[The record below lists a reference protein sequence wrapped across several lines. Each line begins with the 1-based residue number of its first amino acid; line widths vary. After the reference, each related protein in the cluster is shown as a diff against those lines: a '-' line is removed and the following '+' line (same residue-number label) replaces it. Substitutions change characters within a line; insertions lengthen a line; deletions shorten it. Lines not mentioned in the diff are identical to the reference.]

1 MRELIRRNRDEM
13 QDRRRARAEVEHN
26 PLGTRTYTLAVRDEE
41 ENSDDEEAGIQR
53 GGIEDS
59 NDEEAGIQRGG
70 IKEEVDHDDYLQES
84 ASETDTDAV
93 PKIAPKKTGE
103 CEEEASVSSK
113 NTVAI
118 EPAATAEKRD
128 AEEIEINIVKTH
140 ESGAYDDVGKIT
152 VKVDVH
158 AARGDGVY
166 QEDEAAPAP
175 VKRKK
180 TGTKTRKKSK
190 TVSGG
195 DKKAAVDIPGV
206 KPSDQASN
214 TGSRSQRM
222 RADRGGK
229 KKAAVDIPDVK
240 PSDQAS
246 AIGRSQKMKADAVN
260 KKKAAVD
267 IPGVKPSDQG
277 SSTGKSQT
285 MKADSGDKKK
295 AAVDIP
301 GVKPSDQAG
310 GLWARWITWTEVCGF
325 SLVSLA
331 PLWPGSR
338 RNLPLE
344 KGGAMLVKKWN
355 SNPYSSG

>member
-13 QDRRRARAEVEHN
+13 QDRRRARAEAEHN

-41 ENSDDEEAGIQR
+41 ENNDDEEAGIQR

-59 NDEEAGIQRGG
+59 NDEEEGIQRGG
-70 IKEEVDHDDYLQES
+70 IEDSSDEEAGILRGGIEEEVDHDDYLQES
-84 ASETDTDAV
+84 ASETDNDAV

-103 CEEEASVSSK
+103 GEEEASVSVK

-128 AEEIEINIVKTH
+128 AEEIDINIVKTH
-140 ESGAYDDVGKIT
+140 ESGTYDDVGKIT

-166 QEDEAAPAP
+166 QQDEAAPAP
-175 VKRKK
+175 VKRMK
-180 TGTKTRKKSK
+180 TGTKTRKKNK
-190 TVSGG
+190 TVRGG

-206 KPSDQASN
+206 KPADQASN
-214 TGSRSQRM
+214 TGRSQKM
-222 RADRGGK
+222 RADRGGE

-246 AIGRSQKMKADAVN
+246 EIGRSKKMKGDGVD
-260 KKKAAVD
+260 KKKTAVD
-267 IPGVKPSDQG
+267 IPGVKPSDQASDFG
-277 SSTGKSQT
+277 RSQK
-285 MKADSGDKKK
+285 MKADGVDKKK

-301 GVKPSDQAG
+301 GVKPSDPAG
-310 GLWARWITWTEVCGF
+310 GL
-325 SLVSLA
+325 
-331 PLWPGSR
+331 
-338 RNLPLE
+338 
-344 KGGAMLVKKWN
+344 
-355 SNPYSSG
+355 

>member
-13 QDRRRARAEVEHN
+13 QDRRRARAEAEHN

-41 ENSDDEEAGIQR
+41 ENSDDEETGIQR

-59 NDEEAGIQRGG
+59 NDEEEGIQRGG
-70 IKEEVDHDDYLQES
+70 IEEEVDHHDYLQES
-84 ASETDTDAV
+84 AWETDNDAV
-93 PKIAPKKTGE
+93 PKIAPKKNGE
-103 CEEEASVSSK
+103 GEEEAIVSAK

-118 EPAATAEKRD
+118 DPAATAEKRD
-128 AEEIEINIVKTH
+128 AEEIEFNIVKTH

-166 QEDEAAPAP
+166 QEGEAAPAH

-214 TGSRSQRM
+214 TGRSQMM
-222 RADRGGK
+222 RADRGGEKKAAVDIPDVKPSDEASDVGRSQKMKADGGGKKKAAVDIPDVKPSYQASDIGRSQKMKADRGGK

-246 AIGRSQKMKADAVN
+246 DIGRSQKMKAD
-260 KKKAAVD
+260 
-267 IPGVKPSDQG
+267 GV
-277 SSTGKSQT
+277 
-285 MKADSGDKKK
+285 DKKK

-301 GVKPSDQAG
+301 GVKPSDQA
-310 GLWARWITWTEVCGF
+310 
-325 SLVSLA
+325 
-331 PLWPGSR
+331 WPF
-338 RNLPLE
+338 
-344 KGGAMLVKKWN
+344 
-355 SNPYSSG
+355 

>member
-13 QDRRRARAEVEHN
+13 QDRRRARAEAEHN

-53 GGIEDS
+53 GGIEGSNDEEEGIQRGGIEDS
-59 NDEEAGIQRGG
+59 SDEEAGIQRGG
-70 IKEEVDHDDYLQES
+70 IEEEVDHDDYLQES
-84 ASETDTDAV
+84 ASETDNDAV
-93 PKIAPKKTGE
+93 PKIAPTS
-103 CEEEASVSSK
+103 ASSK

-118 EPAATAEKRD
+118 EPTATAEKRD

-140 ESGAYDDVGKIT
+140 ESGAYDDVEKIT

-166 QEDEAAPAP
+166 EEDEAAPAP

-180 TGTKTRKKSK
+180 TGTKTRKCSK

-195 DKKAAVDIPGV
+195 DKKAAVDIPVV

-214 TGSRSQRM
+214 TGRSQMM
-222 RADRGGK
+222 RADRRGE

-240 PSDQAS
+240 PSYQAS
-246 AIGRSQKMKADAVN
+246 DVGRSQKMKADC
-260 KKKAAVD
+260 
-267 IPGVKPSDQG
+267 GG
-277 SSTGKSQT
+277 
-285 MKADSGDKKK
+285 KK

-310 GLWARWITWTEVCGF
+310 GL
-325 SLVSLA
+325 
-331 PLWPGSR
+331 
-338 RNLPLE
+338 
-344 KGGAMLVKKWN
+344 
-355 SNPYSSG
+355 